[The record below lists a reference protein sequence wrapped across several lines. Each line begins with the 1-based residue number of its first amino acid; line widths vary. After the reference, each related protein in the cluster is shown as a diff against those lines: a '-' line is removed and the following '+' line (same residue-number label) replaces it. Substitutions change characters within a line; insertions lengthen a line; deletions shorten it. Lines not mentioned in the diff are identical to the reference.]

1 MRVRTFLIVIVLGL
15 FVGAIAGAIWRPRSE
30 ETGRVQKARYDE
42 FDYTL
47 AKSPKPEAY
56 NIRLKAKAVS
66 AGARARLLLD
76 HQDQSNYYYVELT
89 DQSVQIGRAEAGIEH
104 ALSRAVPPGLPRNRA
119 ADIVVKKRRTGIA
132 VVIDGRAVV
141 RAEDDTFASGK
152 IGFGALS
159 VTESEA
165 KTVELTDRIRRQ
177 RIGDLYFS
185 DSGTD
190 QSPGAVYFLRQ
201 TADVPQKVALS
212 DGTVLEGES
221 LGGPNGVF
229 ADRRGLYVATYGS
242 GELFRVTPDGER
254 LQLLFPSEMGL
265 DGIVSLEERGFLF
278 SSWGDST
285 VYWIHSDGTVS
296 PLIENVEAPADIG
309 YDAIRNRVLIPLF
322 RANELMLLE
331 VR

>member
-1 MRVRTFLIVIVLGL
+1 MSMRAATRGKWVPILIVVPLVIASCGQEPQDDLQLEVDPAVEAGPPFSLTVANAGFSTPESALHDPEADVYLVANINGSPADQDGNGFISRVSPIGEILDLAWIDGSLPGVTLNAPKGMAIVADTLFVADIDCIRRFHRVTGAPLQELCLEEATFLNDL
-15 FVGAIAGAIWRPRSE
+15 AATAG
-30 ETGRVQKARYDE
+30 
-42 FDYTL
+42 
-47 AKSPKPEAY
+47 
-56 NIRLKAKAVS
+56 
-66 AGARARLLLD
+66 
-76 HQDQSNYYYVELT
+76 
-89 DQSVQIGRAEAGIEH
+89 
-104 ALSRAVPPGLPRNRA
+104 
-119 ADIVVKKRRTGIA
+119 
-132 VVIDGRAVV
+132 
-141 RAEDDTFASGK
+141 
-152 IGFGALS
+152 
-159 VTESEA
+159 
-165 KTVELTDRIRRQ
+165 
-177 RIGDLYFS
+177 GDLYFS

-229 ADRRGLYVATYGS
+229 ADRRGLYVATFGS
-242 GELFRVTPDGER
+242 GEMFRVTPDGER

-322 RANELMLLE
+322 RANELILLE